1 MFDVDAVPQTILV
14 EAAEFGDILIVHPSR
29 SSPSEHPFS
38 LLPKVLQFFRWA
50 TDACVSATHILKTNE
65 HSFVHVSRLQA
76 ELESVAMISSTGLVY
91 GRIMRRQR
99 AGKTDRENLHNLV
112 EWPPYP
118 SGSGYVVTRD
128 IGKFLGT
135 FAADVSLRYEFED
148 RAVGLLL
155 AGYAAKTVT
164 KGFGTHLELR
174 NGQDQFRPWG
184 HCTPE
189 TLVLHYQSHDRLLRR
204 RFERARRGEP
214 LCGEGFA
221 PHDVCVRA
229 EFHKPATF
237 RMAVYLTRCPLQRSR
252 GRINS
257 SGQGTRGVRK
267 VPRHTKLTTTA
278 D

>member
-1 MFDVDAVPQTILV
+1 M
-14 EAAEFGDILIVHPSR
+14 
-29 SSPSEHPFS
+29 
-38 LLPKVLQFFRWA
+38 
-50 TDACVSATHILKTNE
+50 
-65 HSFVHVSRLQA
+65 
-76 ELESVAMISSTGLVY
+76 
-91 GRIMRRQR
+91 
-99 AGKTDRENLHNLV
+99 
-112 EWPPYP
+112 
-118 SGSGYVVTRD
+118 
-128 IGKFLGT
+128 
-135 FAADVSLRYEFED
+135 
-148 RAVGLLL
+148 GLLL

-237 RMAVYLTRCPLQRSR
+237 TCQNGGVFDAVPFATFSRTNKFIGPRYPWCKEGPSAHEADHDCRLKDSHIAALLLRRCIGKSTCTVQATEATFGSTILECARDARGWERPQLLATLRCTSNVTR
-252 GRINS
+252 
-257 SGQGTRGVRK
+257 
-267 VPRHTKLTTTA
+267 
-278 D
+278 